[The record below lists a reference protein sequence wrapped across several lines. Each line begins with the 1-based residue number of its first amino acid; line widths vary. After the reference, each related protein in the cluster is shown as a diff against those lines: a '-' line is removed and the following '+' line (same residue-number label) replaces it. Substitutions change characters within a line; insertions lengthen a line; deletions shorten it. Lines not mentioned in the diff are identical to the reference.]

1 MYFNSYLLNNEV
13 QKIEVNNN
21 MLLSCLSRTE
31 PGTNKKERVD
41 TILGLGSDAHK
52 KRILV
57 ISTL

>member
-31 PGTNKKERVD
+31 PGINKKERVD

-52 KRILV
+52 KEFW
-57 ISTL
+57 S